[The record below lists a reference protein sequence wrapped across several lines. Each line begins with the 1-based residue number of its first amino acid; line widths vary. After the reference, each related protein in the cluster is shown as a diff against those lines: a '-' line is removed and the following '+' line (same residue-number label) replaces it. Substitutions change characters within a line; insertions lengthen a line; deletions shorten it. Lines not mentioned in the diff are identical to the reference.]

1 MLESRLEAICTI
13 PVVLKRDGGRNE
25 YSLLRASGYQD
36 DPASISEAL
45 IEAYLRAHPDLVK
58 AWLQLSEDNRSSPA
72 WYLIAPKTESP
83 EASGWMV
90 GFVPGPTP
98 PVPVQVFAT
107 GYAACAH
114 FIKMRAEQLR
124 NLS

>member
-13 PVVLKRDGGRNE
+13 PVVLKRNDQGNE

-36 DPASISEAL
+36 DPASITETL
-45 IEAYLRAHPDLVK
+45 IEEYLRAHPELVK
-58 AWLQLSEDNRSSPA
+58 AWLHLSEDNRSSPS
-72 WYLIAPKTESP
+72 WYLIGPKTESP
-83 EASGWMV
+83 EAGGWTV
-90 GFVPGPTP
+90 GFVPGPIP

-124 NLS
+124 NRS